1 MSAATEERK
10 IKRRE
15 ADKARKEQHKNARQR
30 NGA

>member
-15 ADKARKEQHKNARQR
+15 ADRARKKQHRIQR
-30 NGA
+30 TAK